1 VQHSHVGK
9 SRTVA
14 GLVLAAGFSR
24 RFGADKRIAELND
37 GQKLLSASLRLP
49 CSLLQ
54 DVWVVV
60 RPDDDLEPLQIP
72 QSSHIVRSERT
83 HDGMGHSIASGMSAV
98 EEQSSATA
106 VAIFLGDMPW
116 INPETLHA
124 LIERASADQIVL
136 PTYRGQPGHPVL
148 FGRQF
153 WAQMQ
158 GLTGDTGA
166 KAVIQANPQAVQ
178 RVEVDDHGILADIDL
193 PQG

>member
-1 VQHSHVGK
+1 MHHSQVGK

-24 RFGADKRIAELND
+24 RYGADKRIAELND

-60 RPDDDLEPLQIP
+60 RPDDELEPLQIP
-72 QSSHIVRSERT
+72 QSSHVVRSERT
-83 HDGMGHSIASGMSAV
+83 RDGMGHSIASGMRAV
-98 EEQSSATA
+98 EEQSSAAA

-116 INPETLHA
+116 INPQTLHA
-124 LIERASADQIVL
+124 LIERAAADQIVV

-148 FGRQF
+148 FGRKF
-153 WAQMQ
+153 WVEMQ
-158 GLTGDTGA
+158 GLTGDIGA
-166 KAVIQANPQAVQ
+166 KAVIQANSQAVQ
-178 RVEVDDHGILADIDL
+178 RVEVVDHGILADIDL